1 MNAPHRPHK
10 TRKSSQPPPPRRE
23 KSNMDEPQEEFI
35 EPVATPSQTMKSHSA
50 ARQSDTRK
58 QAS

>member
-1 MNAPHRPHK
+1 
-10 TRKSSQPPPPRRE
+10 
-23 KSNMDEPQEEFI
+23 MDEPQEEFI